1 MAVFLLYRLQIIKN
15 EKMLMVMQQVRIWK
29 VTMESKAYLT
39 TVQVLC

>member
-1 MAVFLLYRLQIIKN
+1 MTVSTIYMLQIIKD

-29 VTMESKAYLT
+29 VTAESKACLT